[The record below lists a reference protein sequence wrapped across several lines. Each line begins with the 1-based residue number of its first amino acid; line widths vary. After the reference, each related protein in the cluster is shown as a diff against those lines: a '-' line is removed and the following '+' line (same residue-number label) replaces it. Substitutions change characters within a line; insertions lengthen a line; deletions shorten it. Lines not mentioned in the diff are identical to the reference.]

1 MIVRLCEDT
10 PKLGLRI
17 VQPGC
22 SGKQLMDRHV
32 DLVIT
37 PASCPSPDYKEPYW
51 EDCEL
56 KWRDMRPEIPALT
69 YPAFEVDDDGNVVF
83 YFDFRLWS
91 LPPGRYRGQV
101 MLGGSCAQTCFDID
115 LCNRPVIIDRAV
127 AVDTPPC
134 GEFEC

>member
-22 SGKQLMDRHV
+22 SGKQLMDTGV
-32 DLVIT
+32 DLAIT
-37 PASCPSPDYKEPYW
+37 PVSCPAPDLLEPYW

-56 KWRDMRPEIPALT
+56 KWRSRRPTITALV

-83 YFDFRLWS
+83 YFDSKLWNM
-91 LPPGRYRGQV
+91 PPGRYRGQV
-101 MLGGSCAQTCFDID
+101 MIGGSCSQTCFDID
-115 LCNRPVIIDRAV
+115 LCNRPVVIDAAV
-127 AVDTPPC
+127 VVSVPAC
-134 GEFEC
+134 GDNEC